1 MALTPNFYHS
11 YATERKEYI
20 QIHRRES
27 GLRVIYTSGY
37 SPEIS
42 ETALF
47 FERAPIF
54 CKSPTSRIN
63 WRRPC
68 GIVWTLSRWRRAPFE
83 LSARRLRHC

>member
-1 MALTPNFYHS
+1 MTLNFYHS

-42 ETALF
+42 ETAFVFREGTNFLQKPYDPHKLAKAV
-47 FERAPIF
+47 RDCLDSKQAQQ
-54 CKSPTSRIN
+54 
-63 WRRPC
+63 
-68 GIVWTLSRWRRAPFE
+68 
-83 LSARRLRHC
+83 

>member
-1 MALTPNFYHS
+1 MALTLNFYHS

-68 GIVWTLSRWRRAPFE
+68 GMSGRLARSRGA
-83 LSARRLRHC
+83 

>member
-1 MALTPNFYHS
+1 MTLNFYHS

-42 ETALF
+42 ETGFVFREGTNFLQN
-47 FERAPIF
+47 
-54 CKSPTSRIN
+54 PTGRIN

-68 GIVWTLSRWRRAPFE
+68 GTVWRHSPIKRR
-83 LSARRLRHC
+83 